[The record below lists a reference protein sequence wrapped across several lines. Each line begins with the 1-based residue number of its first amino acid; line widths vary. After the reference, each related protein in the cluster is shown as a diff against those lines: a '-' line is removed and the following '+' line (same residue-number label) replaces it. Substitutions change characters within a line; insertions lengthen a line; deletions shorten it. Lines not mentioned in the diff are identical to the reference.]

1 MKNYLS
7 IKALALVVVFT
18 GLTAFMFP
26 FNSFQKDFPTEKF
39 SKVSIGVKSKV
50 YIEQG
55 ENYKL
60 DINADEKTLE
70 KISVKFKSDELVIDC
85 RNNNK
90 IDEPVII
97 NITAPSL
104 SGISIAGSSE
114 LFIEKTFES
123 DEMDLSVA
131 GSGKMNINDLKTGK
145 VSASV
150 AGSGKMTI
158 KELKS
163 DKVSASVAGSGDIF
177 LNGSN
182 TGSSEA
188 FSIAGSGNIDAAG
201 FEASVV
207 KVEIAGSGDCK
218 VNAKE
223 KLNVSIAGS
232 GNVYYKGN
240 PEIKKE
246 LAGSGNLRHIGGDSE

>member
-1 MKNYLS
+1 MKNYLF
-7 IKALALVVVFT
+7 IKALALVALFV
-18 GLTAFMFP
+18 GLTAFMLP
-26 FNSFQKDFPTEKF
+26 LNSFQKDFPTEKF
-39 SKVSIGVKSKV
+39 SKVSISVKSKV

-60 DINADEKTLE
+60 DINTDEKTLE

-85 RNNNK
+85 KNSSR

-104 SGISIAGSSE
+104 KGISIAGSSE

-123 DEMDLSVA
+123 DDMDLSVA
-131 GSGKMNINDLKTGK
+131 GSGKMNISDLKTGK

-150 AGSGKMTI
+150 AGSGKMAI

-163 DKVSASVAGSGDIF
+163 DIVSASVAGSGDIF

-182 TGSSEA
+182 PGNSET

-223 KLNVSIAGS
+223 KLTVSIAGS
-232 GNVYYKGN
+232 GNVYHKGK

-246 LAGSGNLRHIGGDSE
+246 VAGSGNLRQIGADSK